1 MNHCQAS
8 GTLGVVLG
16 LLLRWAIVSV
26 GLWAAAGL
34 VSGIS
39 FSSTGALLIAAAVLG
54 VLNAVVRPILIV
66 LTLPVTV
73 VTLGLFLFV
82 INAAM
87 LKLTSAMVGGF
98 RVEGFWSAVFGALVL
113 SLVSLVLNMF
123 VNDDGGITT
132 IQVDIHR
139 S

>member
-1 MNHCQAS
+1 MF
-8 GTLGVVLG
+8 G
-16 LLLRWAIVSV
+16 LLVRWAIVSA
-26 GLWAAAGL
+26 GLWVAAAL

-39 FSSTGALLIAAAVLG
+39 FSSTGALLIAALVLG
-54 VLNAVVRPILIV
+54 ILNAVVRPILIV

-87 LKLTSAMVGGF
+87 LKLASAIVDGF
-98 RVEGFWSAVFGALVL
+98 LVEGFWSAVFGALVL
-113 SLVSLVLNMF
+113 SLVSLVLNVF
-123 VNDDGGITT
+123 VNDNGGITT
-132 IQVDIHR
+132 IHVDIR

>member
-1 MNHCQAS
+1 MF
-8 GTLGVVLG
+8 G
-16 LLLRWAIVSV
+16 LLLRWAIVSA
-26 GLWAAAGL
+26 GLWVAAAL

-39 FSSTGALLIAAAVLG
+39 FTSTGALLVAALVLG
-54 VLNAVVRPILIV
+54 ILNAVVRPILIV

-87 LKLTSAMVGGF
+87 LKLASALVDGF
-98 RVEGFWSAVFGALVL
+98 QVDGFWSAVFGALVL
-113 SLVSLVLNMF
+113 SLVSLVLNVF
-123 VNDDGGITT
+123 ISDSGGVTT

-139 S
+139 G